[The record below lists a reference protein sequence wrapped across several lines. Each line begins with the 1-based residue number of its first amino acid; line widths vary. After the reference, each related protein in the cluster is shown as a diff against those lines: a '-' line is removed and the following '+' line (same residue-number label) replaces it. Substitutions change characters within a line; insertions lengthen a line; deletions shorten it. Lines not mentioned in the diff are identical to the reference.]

1 MYNFFVVNTTIVI
14 NVLYNRWNGPGGGT
28 RHLHG
33 GELGFDVRGKAR
45 LLLEVVLRKGIK
57 RSANSTKMVMLD
69 LGVAMA
75 LLGLPAI
82 VANCGS
88 FVRRRRKEETTAA
101 IAVA

>member
-57 RSANSTKMVMLD
+57 RSANSTKMVK
-69 LGVAMA
+69 
-75 LLGLPAI
+75 
-82 VANCGS
+82 VANSPMQVWASQPRANGPRAFGS
-88 FVRRRRKEETTAA
+88 GFTRSMM
-101 IAVA
+101 VA